1 MGFFKLLSENMKEG
15 QKMNMTILKKEDK
28 LVASLIVDT
37 TGVKDNAVK
46 EIPPLVIRGTP
57 EEFEESF
64 ADAFKPIAKT
74 FSLVDEVQRYETSV
88 EEARKKT
95 DMEKKE
101 EEKIVNAKKKFNEQL
116 AIAKKLKD
124 ERKYKDAKAVLE
136 KANEMGCADTKK
148 VAALLAEV
156 SRDSG
161 ERNLFG
167 GSEHLSGGKYS
178 EMDEEQEEDK
188 SNETDGEE

>member
-95 DMEKKE
+95 DMENKE
-101 EEKIVNAKKKFNEQL
+101 KEKIVNAKKKFNEQL

-136 KANEMGCADTKK
+136 KANEMECADTKK

-178 EMDEEQEEDK
+178 EMDEEKEEDK